1 MPPAVEAP
9 KWRGY
14 LPVFVQDGD
23 REAPATLGVQ
33 VEFRPRRQPDRLLQL
48 PPGATVGDLLRAV
61 GESADHTLAVRG
73 ETPVPET
80 EPLRDGESILLL
92 SAFSGG

>member
-1 MPPAVEAP
+1 M
-9 KWRGY
+9 K
-14 LPVFVQDGD
+14 
-23 REAPATLGVQ
+23 VQ
-33 VEFRPRRQPDRLLQL
+33 VEFRPRRQPDRAIEL
-48 PPGATVGDLLRAV
+48 PAGATVGHLLQAV

-73 ETPVPET
+73 ETPVVEA

>member
-1 MPPAVEAP
+1 M
-9 KWRGY
+9 
-14 LPVFVQDGD
+14 PVFVPTEV
-23 REAPATLGVQ
+23 RAPAIRRPDGGLTVR
-33 VEFRPRRQPDRLLQL
+33 VEFRPRRQPDRPVVL

-73 ETPVPET
+73 ETPVPEA

>member
-1 MPPAVEAP
+1 MDRLFA
-9 KWRGY
+9 G
-14 LPVFVQDGD
+14 FV
-23 REAPATLGVQ
+23 RVQ
-33 VEFRPRRQPDRLLQL
+33 VEFRPRRQADRAVELAS
-48 PPGATVGDLLRAV
+48 GSTVGDLLRAV

-73 ETPVPET
+73 ETPVPEA